1 MYSVLCQQTCTAAIK
16 VQLLQHLLGLL
27 GSRFSLSSYFTWRF
41 IHNAFR
47 FYLFIF
53 LNIHV
58 FDYESFAFLILV
70 ILISLSLNDSLKAL
84 LRLTDSL
91 IYKLY
96 MIFLLLSSYLFSIF
110 PIIFSIF
117 LHLTFYGFNLV
128 SASICFV
135 GSPYYY
141 FLESLNIPTICFWIS
156 VLRVRPIY

>member
-1 MYSVLCQQTCTAAIK
+1 M
-16 VQLLQHLLGLL
+16 LLG
-27 GSRFSLSSYFTWRF
+27 F
-41 IHNAFR
+41 IYLF
-47 FYLFIF
+47 FLFIF
-53 LNIHV
+53 MWLTMKV
-58 FDYESFAFLILV
+58 LLSYFSL

-141 FLESLNIPTICFWIS
+141 FLESLNIPTICF
-156 VLRVRPIY
+156 